1 MAVYDASGN
10 ELNAVY
16 DADGIELDYAY
27 DELGNVIYSKETP
40 VYPSTLT
47 LLNSSIVSGGG
58 SPQGMATYGGY
69 IFQFWSTV
77 NKMRIYRKSDYTLVN
92 ELPCTVIGHGNNL
105 QFGTEVQSNGFPLLY
120 CSDSNSADARY
131 IYVLSID
138 TTQLS
143 LINTIN
149 LPSAVGNYPNAVI
162 DFAHGKIYTLGYT
175 ASSVYTTTGKNV
187 LCELDLSDPS
197 TVLNTWQYDY
207 LGVMNG
213 LVWNGMHVV
222 LNANTWDGTDVKFYF
237 INPSTQAIDETLEFE
252 KEYDSE
258 YQGFSYMGSYYLV
271 SKWIYKDVP
280 SSRTLYYEFYSL
292 H

>member
-16 DADGIELDYAY
+16 DADGTELDYAY

-40 VYPSTLT
+40 VYPSALS
-47 LLNSSIVSGGG
+47 LLYSTYPGIN
-58 SPQGMATYGGY
+58 SPQGMATYGNY
-69 IFQFWSTV
+69 IFQFFSNV
-77 NKMRIYRKSDYTLVN
+77 NKMNVYNKSDYSLIN
-92 ELPCTVIGHGNNL
+92 SMDCTVIGHGNNL

-120 CSDSNSADARY
+120 CSDSNSADAQY

-143 LINTIN
+143 LVNTIN
-149 LPSAVGNYPNAVI
+149 LPTAVGNYPNAVI
-162 DFAHGKIYTLGYT
+162 DFENNKIYTLGYT
-175 ASSVYTTTGKNV
+175 GSTVYATSGKNI
-187 LCELDLSDPS
+187 LCVLDLSDPS

-213 LVWNGMHVV
+213 LVWNGTHIV

-271 SKWIYKDVP
+271 SKWIYKNVP

>member
-1 MAVYDASGN
+1 MAIYDGLGN

-16 DADGIELDYAY
+16 DGAGNELEYAFDGE
-27 DELGNVIYSKETP
+27 GNQIYSKGEPTLP
-40 VYPSTLT
+40 SELTQLYSTYPGI
-47 LLNSSIVSGGG
+47 N
-58 SPQGMATYGGY
+58 SPQGMATYGNY
-69 IFQFWSTV
+69 IFQFFSNV
-77 NKMRIYRKSDYTLVN
+77 NKLNVYNRSDYSLIN
-92 ELPCTVIGHGNNL
+92 SMNCNFIGHGNNL
-105 QFGTEVQSNGFPLLY
+105 QFGKQVQSNGFPLLY
-120 CSDSNSADARY
+120 ASDSDSADARY
-131 IYVLSID
+131 IYVLNVS
-138 TTQLS
+138 TTQVS
-143 LINTIN
+143 LASTIN
-149 LPSAVGNYPNAVI
+149 LPSAVGNFPNAVI
-162 DFAHGKIYTLGYT
+162 DFAHNKIYTVGYT
-175 ASSVYTTTGKNV
+175 EASVYTATGKNII
-187 LCELDLSDPS
+187 CELDLSDPS

-213 LVWNGMHVV
+213 LVWNGTHIV
-222 LNANTWDGTDVKFYF
+222 LNANTWNGTDVKFYF

>member
-16 DADGIELDYAY
+16 DADGTELDYAY

-40 VYPSTLT
+40 VYPSTLS
-47 LLNSSIVSGGG
+47 LLYSTYPGIN
-58 SPQGMATYGGY
+58 SPQGMATYGNY
-69 IFQFWSTV
+69 IFQFFSNV
-77 NKMRIYRKSDYTLVN
+77 NKLNVYNRSDYSLIN
-92 ELPCTVIGHGNNL
+92 SMDCTVIGHGNNL
-105 QFGTEVQSNGFPLLY
+105 QFGNEVQSNGFPLLY
-120 CSDSNSADARY
+120 ASDSNSADARY
-131 IYVLSID
+131 IYVLSVS

-143 LINTIN
+143 LVNTIN
-149 LPSAVGNYPNAVI
+149 LPSAVGNFPNAVI

-187 LCELDLSDPS
+187 LCELDLSNPS

-213 LVWNGMHVV
+213 LVWNGTHIV

-237 INPSTQAIDETLEFE
+237 INPSTETIDHTLTFE

-258 YQGFSYMGSYYLV
+258 YQGFSDEGDYYLV
-271 SKWIYKDVP
+271 SKWVYKNVP
-280 SSRTLYYEFYSL
+280 STRTLYYEFYRLS
-292 H
+292 

>member
-16 DADGIELDYAY
+16 DADGTELDYAY
-27 DELGNVIYSKETP
+27 DELGQVIYSKETP
-40 VYPSTLT
+40 VYPSGLT

-77 NKMRIYRKSDYTLVN
+77 NKMQVYRMVDYSFVN
-92 ELPCTVIGHGNNL
+92 EIDCAVIGHGNNL
-105 QFGTEVQSNGFPLLY
+105 QFGNEVQSNGFPYLY

-143 LINTIN
+143 LVNTIN
-149 LPSAVGNYPNAVI
+149 LPSAVGNFSNAVI

-187 LCELDLSDPS
+187 LCELDLSNPS

-213 LVWNGMHVV
+213 LVWNGTHIV

-271 SKWIYKDVP
+271 SKWVYKNVP